1 MTHSI
6 QLFVTWFRCVAWQR
20 VRFENYQHLITR
32 LFCLRVIEALTRQP
46 VWGYG
51 CPGPPPNFKKKCYYK
66 TKIDPG
72 YVLQCTYLKFNTKL
86 QKFNQ
91 LNFLVLKGSNAFL
104 EPAWIRWHFFLLLN
118 YEGAT
123 GVFLKSIHYF
133 EFLLHVRKIN
143 MKNWEKNVLFAF
155 FYLNLF
161 HKRSLF
167 TFLRFTVYRT
177 QDFMYVTVFFHVL
190 VEKYLQGLITY
201 SIKH

>member
-51 CPGPPPNFKKKCYYK
+51 CPGPPPNFKKKCDYK
-66 TKIDPG
+66 TKIG
-72 YVLQCTYLKFNTKL
+72 SWLCTYLKFNTKL

-123 GVFLKSIHYF
+123 GVFFKSIHYF
-133 EFLLHVRKIN
+133 EFLLHVTKIN
-143 MKNWEKNVLFAF
+143 MKNWEKNVLLHFSIWTF
-155 FYLNLF
+155 FTKEVCLHFWGLQYIE
-161 HKRSLF
+161 
-167 TFLRFTVYRT
+167 LRTSCTLQFF
-177 QDFMYVTVFFHVL
+177 FMFWLKNIY
-190 VEKYLQGLITY
+190 KG
-201 SIKH
+201 

>member
-66 TKIDPG
+66 TKIG
-72 YVLQCTYLKFNTKL
+72 SWLCTYLKFNTKL

-118 YEGAT
+118 WVLPGF
-123 GVFLKSIHYF
+123 FLNPYITLNSSCTY
-133 EFLLHVRKIN
+133 VRKIN

-177 QDFMYVTVFFHVL
+177 QEFMYVTVFFHVL

-201 SIKH
+201 SITHQLI